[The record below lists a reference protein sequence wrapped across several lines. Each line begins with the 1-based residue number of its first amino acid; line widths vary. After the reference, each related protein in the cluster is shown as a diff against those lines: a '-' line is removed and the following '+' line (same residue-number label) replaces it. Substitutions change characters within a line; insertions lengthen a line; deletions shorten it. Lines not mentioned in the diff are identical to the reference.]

1 MNELK
6 QTVNSICE
14 NIQGLSE
21 TIEQHAIER
30 EKSGRKLLNELDKA
44 ILKAKNTVCNL
55 QKATL

>member
-30 EKSGRKLLNELDKA
+30 EKTGNKFLNKLDEA
-44 ILKAKNTVCNL
+44 ILKAESTVHNL
-55 QKATL
+55 QKTSL